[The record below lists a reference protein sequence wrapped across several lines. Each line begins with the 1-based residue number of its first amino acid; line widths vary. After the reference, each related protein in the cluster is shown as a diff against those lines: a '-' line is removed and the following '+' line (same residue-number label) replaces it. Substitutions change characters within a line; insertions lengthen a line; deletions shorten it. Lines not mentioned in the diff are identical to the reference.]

1 MSAKEYS
8 MRIETLL
15 HKVNNSLYRKSD
27 EILLNPYT
35 EIISSLEGRIQQKSL
50 DNFKLYYQAIE
61 GKSLQ
66 ELVDEEYY
74 DMEQLIKDLKQI
86 IDKNNY

>member
-8 MRIETLL
+8 MRIEALL
-15 HKVNNSLYRKSD
+15 RKVNNPLYRKSD

-35 EIISSLEGRIQQKSL
+35 EIISSLKGRIQQKSL
-50 DNFKLYYQAIE
+50 DNFKLYYQSIE

-66 ELVDEEYY
+66 ELVDEYY
-74 DMEQLIKDLKQI
+74 DVEQLIKDLKQI

>member
-27 EILLNPYT
+27 EVLLNPYT

>member
-66 ELVDEEYY
+66 ELIDEEYY

-86 IDKNNY
+86 IAKNNY